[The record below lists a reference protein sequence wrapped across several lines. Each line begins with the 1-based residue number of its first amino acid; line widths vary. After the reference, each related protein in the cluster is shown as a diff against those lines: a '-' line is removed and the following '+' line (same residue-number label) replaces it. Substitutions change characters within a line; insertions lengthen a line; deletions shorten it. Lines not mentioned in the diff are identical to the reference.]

1 MGHTATLF
9 EVLMAAFFAIACI
22 RAHGP
27 LVAKRKLR
35 LSELFC
41 LSDRLERLKRS
52 QWQWFS
58 MVALL
63 LVIRMQQPVP
73 IVLEALVGMQFVVFM
88 ALPTCEPAG
97 ARK

>member
-1 MGHTATLF
+1 MGRTALLF
-9 EVLMAAFFAIACI
+9 ELLMAAFFAVACL

-27 LVAKRKLR
+27 IVTSRRMKFT
-35 LSELFC
+35 ELFC
-41 LSDRLERLKRS
+41 LADRIERLKRS
-52 QWQWFS
+52 QWQWFA

-73 IVLEALVGMQFVVFM
+73 IVLEALVAMQFVVFM
-88 ALPTCEPAG
+88 ALPTCAPAG